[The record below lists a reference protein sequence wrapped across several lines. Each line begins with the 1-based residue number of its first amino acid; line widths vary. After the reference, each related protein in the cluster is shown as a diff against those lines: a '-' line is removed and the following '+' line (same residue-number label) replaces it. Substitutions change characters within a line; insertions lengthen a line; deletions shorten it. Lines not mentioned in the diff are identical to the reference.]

1 MVSNEEIKRRLDAKR
16 RGIQY
21 NEPVGRRVV
30 KKETNECP
38 NCHTEN
44 PITAKFCVGCG
55 TKLETPESEK
65 SFTPPIKGAESGTGG
80 TRTIAESEETPESV
94 AEADWEKSK
103 VTSRPDDF
111 TGTSTQRISSKTSPP
126 IPSKSDLTEPTIV
139 ESEKLEPIIPKSPE
153 VESGKIEPVIPKSS
167 ESKREI
173 IEPIE
178 PQAPEPSI
186 VKTTETKLSKE
197 EAEKAHADVDPVE
210 RIKKAKELLDIG
222 AITQEEFD
230 MIKNKYLD
238 EI

>member
-111 TGTSTQRISSKTSPP
+111 TGTNTQRISSKTSPP
-126 IPSKSDLTEPTIV
+126 IPSKSDLTEPSIV

-153 VESGKIEPVIPKSS
+153 VESEKMEPVK
-167 ESKREI
+167 
-173 IEPIE
+173 
-178 PQAPEPSI
+178 PQTPEPSTI
-186 VKTTETKLSKE
+186 EKTELETSQEETEKRNP
-197 EAEKAHADVDPVE
+197 DVDPVE

>member
-65 SFTPPIKGAESGTGG
+65 SFTPPIKGAESGTGE

-126 IPSKSDLTEPTIV
+126 IPSKSDLTEPSIV

-153 VESGKIEPVIPKSS
+153 VESEKMEPVK
-167 ESKREI
+167 
-173 IEPIE
+173 
-178 PQAPEPSI
+178 PQTPEPSTI
-186 VKTTETKLSKE
+186 EKSELETSQEETEKRNP
-197 EAEKAHADVDPVE
+197 DVDPVE

>member
-30 KKETNECP
+30 KKETKECP

-65 SFTPPIKGAESGTGG
+65 SFTPPIKGAESGTGE
-80 TRTIAESEETPESV
+80 TKTIAESKKTPESV
-94 AEADWEKSK
+94 SEADWEKSK

-111 TGTSTQRISSKTSPP
+111 TGTSNQRISSKTSPP

-139 ESEKLEPIIPKSPE
+139 ESEKLEPIIPKPE
-153 VESGKIEPVIPKSS
+153 SEKMEPIIPKSS
-167 ESKREI
+167 ESKKET
-173 IEPIE
+173 IEPIKT
-178 PQAPEPSI
+178 QAPEPST
-186 VKTTETKLSKE
+186 VKSIEPELSKE